1 MNILFLTANY
11 PPEIGGIAELA
22 RGFAEGLTRHEIRVH
37 ILAATPGAA
46 QLSNER
52 LPVTEFEL
60 PAGGYMKRVAA
71 CRRAVMDLMKQ
82 ESVDRL
88 LVSSWSPGAV
98 RLPSR
103 VPLPHALGSDVNHQ
117 PLPLDIMC
125 HGMDLLEPAR
135 SVRYRFLMR
144 RTLLRAASV
153 LANSRYTA
161 EVAIKLGAR
170 KESVI
175 VVPPG
180 VDPAEFSPGERD
192 RALLARYHIPPEAPV
207 LLSLGRLVE
216 RKGFDLVIRAMP
228 SVLQM
233 NPAAVYLIVGDGP
246 ERGRLSDL
254 ALTSG
259 MSDKVCFAGEIPEDE
274 RPAHYRL
281 AKVFVMPSRM
291 LGERGDVEGFG
302 IVFMEAACCEVPSV
316 GGRSGGI
323 PDAIEDGVTGYL
335 ADPSETA
342 DIADKINFLLSN
354 ETRRQEMGRAA
365 RHRAST
371 VFNWPSVTS
380 RYLAHIR

>member
-22 RGFAEGLTRHEIRVH
+22 QGFAEGLTRHEIRVH
-37 ILAATPGAA
+37 VLAATPGAA

-60 PAGGYMKRVAA
+60 PAGGYLRRVAA

-103 VPLPHALGSDVNHQ
+103 VNNHSLPVDL
-117 PLPLDIMC
+117 MC

-144 RTLLRAASV
+144 RTLRRAVNV

-161 EVAIKLGAR
+161 EMARKLGAR

-180 VDPAEFSPGERD
+180 IDPDQFSPGEPD
-192 RALLARYHIPPEAPV
+192 RALL
-207 LLSLGRLVE
+207 
-216 RKGFDLVIRAMP
+216 
-228 SVLQM
+228 
-233 NPAAVYLIVGDGP
+233 
-246 ERGRLSDL
+246 
-254 ALTSG
+254 
-259 MSDKVCFAGEIPEDE
+259 
-274 RPAHYRL
+274 
-281 AKVFVMPSRM
+281 
-291 LGERGDVEGFG
+291 
-302 IVFMEAACCEVPSV
+302 
-316 GGRSGGI
+316 
-323 PDAIEDGVTGYL
+323 
-335 ADPSETA
+335 
-342 DIADKINFLLSN
+342 
-354 ETRRQEMGRAA
+354 TR
-365 RHRAST
+365 
-371 VFNWPSVTS
+371 
-380 RYLAHIR
+380 

>member
-1 MNILFLTANY
+1 MNILFLTASY

-22 RGFAEGLTRHEIRVH
+22 HGFAEGLARHEVRVH
-37 ILAATPGAA
+37 VLAATPGAA

-60 PAGGYMKRVAA
+60 PAGGYLNRVAA

-82 ESVDRL
+82 EPVDRL

-98 RLPSR
+98 RLPAR
-103 VPLPHALGSDVNHQ
+103 VNNHSLPIDV
-117 PLPLDIMC
+117 MC
-125 HGMDLLEPAR
+125 HGLDLLEPAR

-144 RTLLRAASV
+144 RTLRRAVNV

-161 EVAIKLGAR
+161 EMARKLGAR

-180 VDPAEFSPGERD
+180 IDPDQFSPGEPD
-192 RALLARYHIPPEAPV
+192 RTLLSRYSIPPGSPV

-228 SVLQM
+228 SVLQV

-259 MSDKVCFAGEIPEDE
+259 IGNRVCFAGEIPENE
-274 RPAHYRL
+274 RPDHYRL

-291 LGERGDVEGFG
+291 LPERGDVEGFG

-335 ADPSETA
+335 ADPSGPA

-354 ETRRQEMGRAA
+354 EERRQKMGRAA

-371 VFNWPSVTS
+371 VFNWPSVIS
-380 RYLAHIR
+380 RYLARIR